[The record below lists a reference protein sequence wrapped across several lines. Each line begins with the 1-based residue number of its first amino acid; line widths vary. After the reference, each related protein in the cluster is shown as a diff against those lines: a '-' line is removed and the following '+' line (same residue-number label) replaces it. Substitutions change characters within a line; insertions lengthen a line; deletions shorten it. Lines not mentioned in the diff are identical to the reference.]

1 MGARIKLG
9 NGTSEKPG
17 TVNTYGEKTI
27 SVGEKEMDLRV
38 KEIVQRVITDLK
50 IKNGWYEITGIVVKT
65 AKSEQK

>member
-1 MGARIKLG
+1 MGARIKIG

-27 SVGEKEMDLRV
+27 SVGENLDLKV
-38 KEIVQRVITDLK
+38 KEIVQKVITDLK
-50 IKNGWYEITGIVVKT
+50 IKNGWYEVTGIIVKT